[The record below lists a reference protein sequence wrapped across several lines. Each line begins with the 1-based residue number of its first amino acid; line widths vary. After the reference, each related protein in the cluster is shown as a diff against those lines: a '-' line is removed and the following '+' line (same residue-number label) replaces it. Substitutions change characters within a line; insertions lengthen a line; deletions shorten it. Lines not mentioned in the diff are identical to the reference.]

1 MFVILFNSIELAQ
14 ILSVLSSK
22 RGQFQ
27 NIFQNRD
34 KMPPIPQAPN
44 EYDCSL
50 QFEERGVDVDVRCR
64 DLLAQAA
71 EGLRLAFQETD
82 SYDMGTIVLVI
93 GGLLVGVTVVGG
105 KNH

>member
-14 ILSVLSSK
+14 IFFVLSSK

-44 EYDCSL
+44 QYDCSL
-50 QFEERGVDVDVRCR
+50 QFEEKGVDVDVRCR

-82 SYDMGTIVLVI
+82 GYDMKMIVLVI
-93 GGLLVGVTVVGG
+93 GGLLVGVAVVGG
-105 KNH
+105 KKN